1 MDYTATK
8 IKTFNGMEGR
18 GYNATICLNG
28 KAVAEVIDDAHG
40 GPIMV
45 HWLDYKGPKVEGE
58 MRQFGEDTLVK
69 RTMTVNEARFHAILN
84 TLPKVEHKSGD
95 FSYWPTVDIAMD
107 EIVNRSITAKRLT
120 AMLKK
125 KIVFIKSK
133 AIYTITLVEP
143 IESDRAQASIKR
155 LKADGVQ
162 HIFNEMKFEDAL
174 TMAYDMGF

>member
-45 HWLDYKGPKVEGE
+45 HWLDYKCPKVEGE
-58 MRQFGEDTLVK
+58 VRASHTGEIEK
-69 RTMTVNEARFHAILN
+69 MAMTPNEARFHALLN
-84 TLPKVEHKSGD
+84 ALPKIDRGD
-95 FSYWPTVDIAMD
+95 FAYYPSVDIEMD
-107 EIVNRSITAKRLT
+107 NIVNRSIAAKRLT

-143 IESDRAQASIKR
+143 LESDRAQASIKR

-162 HIFNEMKFEDAL
+162 FIFNEMKFEDAL